1 MSRSETLFAAAGVSK
16 STLYLAF
23 EHVCGQPPPEY
34 FHKRWLTRARLRLP
48 ESSPRRGAV
57 KRVALDTGFTELGRF
72 AGEYRRLFGESPSAT
87 LSASAD

>member
-57 KRVALDTGFTELGRF
+57 KRVALGLGFTELGRF
-72 AGEYRRLFGESPSAT
+72 ASEHRHLFRELPFAT
-87 LSASAD
+87 LSSPPS